1 MLHPSLRW
9 AAWLAASFAL
19 LGPVAAQSTGT
30 QQPGAT
36 SAGSGDQSSGAT
48 RMPPALR
55 DKAPESR
62 HRGSMHEDRMPR
74 HMRQGSTA
82 ASPSGTAATLPQDD
96 NRMASD
102 LSRDCAPT
110 AAGTTTR
117 PITQNPAFRSEM
129 SQCTSESNR
138 DERAECVRELWAS
151 SGGTAACM

>member
-1 MLHPSLRW
+1 MLHSSLRW
-9 AAWLAASFAL
+9 AACALASLAL
-19 LGPVAAQSTGT
+19 LGPAAAQGT

-55 DKAPESR
+55 DQAPESR
-62 HRGSMHEDRMPR
+62 HRGSMNEDRMPR

-82 ASPSGTAATLPQDD
+82 ASPSGTAATLPSD

-129 SQCTSESNR
+129 SQCTSESDR
-138 DERAECVRELWAS
+138 DQRAECVRELWAS
-151 SGGTAACM
+151 SGGSAACM